1 MLNDVTTSPHID
13 FYYSLHSPLKTFY
26 IFYDFKM
33 NFGENYISTVSS
45 IPVGTE
51 NEPEVNCKS
60 AVNQL

>member
-1 MLNDVTTSPHID
+1 MMSQPAPILTFITRYILD
-13 FYYSLHSPLKTFY
+13 FKTFY
-26 IFYDFKM
+26 ILYDFKM
-33 NFGENYISTVSS
+33 NFGENYNSTVST